1 MAHNRTKAI
10 HFKGT
15 DDCKMIRMYM
25 SAERTMALW
34 MDDIKSH
41 KKRKTRLLTAQETR
55 RRQLRPD
62 ETRTT
67 WESM

>member
-1 MAHNRTKAI
+1 M
-10 HFKGT
+10 
-15 DDCKMIRMYM
+15 
-25 SAERTMALW
+25 MALW